1 MMDGHDADPDLVARL
16 PGLPSDAPCVM
27 FFPVRTTVDIEDD
40 VLQAARE
47 IAASR
52 GQTIGQV
59 LSDLAR
65 RSLQSRGRSAGRN
78 GVPMV
83 PRRPNAQPMTVK
95 RVNELRDD
103 E

>member
-1 MMDGHDADPDLVARL
+1 MMDGHYADPDLVARL
-16 PGLPSDAPCVM
+16 RGLPSDARCVM

-65 RSLQSRGRSAGRN
+65 RSLQSRGRSAVRN
-78 GVPMV
+78 GVPML